1 MSRANRNGKLIA
13 HERRRAERAAREILA
28 KRRRRF
34 MAFGLVPAVVT
45 SAVITGVVVQTY
57 RSQDD
62 RPALAP
68 LGTVAGGKAIEV
80 GAEKAPAT
88 LEVYEDFRCPACQ
101 AAEARLGEVLQKYVQ
116 SGRLRLEYHPLAAI
130 DAGLGGKGSLRAA
143 NAVACAQD
151 LAKFA
156 HYHAVLFS
164 NQPEEKNDRFADRAE
179 LLRLAENVPGL
190 RTPAFEQCVK
200 KGTHEAWVRT
210 VTEEFRDHKFRG
222 TPAMLLNGK
231 QLDGHAGGAMASK
244 EAFEGAVLEA
254 VAEAGGPSP
263 SPSASLPSSPAQPP
277 EHAARPR
284 STPSSAPSP

>member
-1 MSRANRNGKLIA
+1 MSRANRNGKLVA

-34 MAFGLVPAVVT
+34 MVFGLVPAVVT
-45 SAVITGVVVQTY
+45 SAVITGIAVQTY

-62 RPALAP
+62 GPALAP
-68 LGTVAGGKAIEV
+68 LGTVADSKAIEV
-80 GAEKAPAT
+80 GAEKAPAV
-88 LEVYEDFRCPACQ
+88 LEVYEDFRCPACR
-101 AAEARLGEVLQKYVQ
+101 AAEARLGEVLQRYIQ

-190 RTPAFEQCVK
+190 RTPAFEQCVN

-210 VTEEFRDHKFRG
+210 VTEEFRHHKFQG
-222 TPAMLLNGK
+222 TPAMLLNGR
-231 QLDGHAGGAMASK
+231 QLDPHAGGAMASK

-254 VAEAGGPSP
+254 IAEADRASQAPSP
-263 SPSASLPSSPAQPP
+263 TPSSSPAQSP
-277 EHAARPR
+277 EHAA
-284 STPSSAPSP
+284 SPSAQSS